1 MNKYPD
7 YLAKIGWQKELG
19 DDHYTFGYIASYKRA
34 GDILVEQIASDLLIY
49 PIMFCYRQYLEL
61 LLKNIYYNYI
71 KEKNMLRLPKEI
83 SEIGKKNQDKIIE
96 SIKNEYKSY
105 IRSVSHNLLKIWKCT
120 RSILKNQIRR
130 EKLNYIDEVV
140 SWFYINDP
148 SSDRFRYEYNKR
160 MERNIDNKIFNT
172 NQIKDRMQK
181 IDDIL
186 RFTYDN

>member
-1 MNKYPD
+1 MSNLD

-19 DDHYTFGYIASYKRA
+19 DDYYTFGYIASYKRA
-34 GDILVEQIASDLLIY
+34 GDILVEQMTPDLLIY

-83 SEIGKKNQDKIIE
+83 SEINKKNQDKIKE

-105 IRSVSHNLLKIWKCT
+105 IRSVSHNLFRIWDCAK
-120 RSILKNQIRR
+120 SILKNQICR

-140 SWFYINDP
+140 SWFNINDP
-148 SSDRFRYEYNKR
+148 LSDRFRYEYNKK
-160 MERNIDNKIFNT
+160 MERNIDNKILNT
-172 NQIKDRMQK
+172 NQIKDRIQK
-181 IDDIL
+181 VDDIL
-186 RFTYDN
+186 RFTYDD